1 MLFQTLDNKGE
12 CIGIFANGKLLFGE
26 IPQGLSKT
34 WSYASYLGKD
44 ILYASMYCAGRT
56 LDEVCPPSLRS
67 EWDLVTNRLKAFL
80 RSLRIAKINLD
91 EVCFYDLVPERF
103 LMEYCELRNQITEH
117 VLRTYEKPKNYN
129 FLVEMASLIEEIGSA
144 KLDLNFE
151 TFRNTLDSQRSA
163 KIYRKLQK
171 CSPYIRYNIS
181 GTKTGRLSTKKNSF
195 PILTL
200 DKRHR
205 GVLEPKNDCFVELD
219 FNAAELRTLL
229 ALSGYDQPTGD
240 LHEWNAKNVF
250 RGQVTRDEAKKRIF
264 SWLYNPE
271 SEDFLASR
279 AYNRE
284 RILSKY
290 WDGETIR
297 TCFHREIAA
306 DSHHALSYL
315 LQSTC
320 SDMVLRQV
328 IKVRELL
335 RGRRSSV
342 AFIIHDSIV
351 LDFSVEDKPLL
362 DEVVSSFAA
371 TDLGVF
377 KVGVQMGK
385 DFGDMR
391 SV

>member
-1 MLFQTLDNKGE
+1 VLFQTLDNKGE
-12 CIGIFANGKLLFGE
+12 CAGIFADGKFLFGDL
-26 IPQGLSKT
+26 PQGLSKT
-34 WSYASYLGKD
+34 WSYAPYLGAD
-44 ILYASMYCAGRT
+44 VTYASMYCAGQT

-67 EWDLVTNRLKAFL
+67 EWELVTKRLKAFL
-80 RSLRIAKINLD
+80 RSLSIAKVDLG
-91 EVCFYDLVPERF
+91 EVCFYDLVPDRF

-117 VLRTYEKPKNYN
+117 VLRTREKPQNYN
-129 FLVEMASLIEEIGSA
+129 FLVELASLTEEIGST
-144 KLDLNFE
+144 KLNLNFE
-151 TFRNTLDSQRSA
+151 TFRNSLDSQRSA
-163 KIYRKLQK
+163 KIYRKLQR
-171 CSPYIRYNIS
+171 CSPRIQYNMF

-205 GVLEPKNDCFVELD
+205 GVLKPKNDCFVELD

-229 ALSGYDQPTGD
+229 ALSGYVQPTGD

-250 RGQVTRDEAKKRIF
+250 RGRITRDEAKKRIF

-271 SEDFLASR
+271 SDDFLASR
-279 AYNRE
+279 AYDRE
-284 RILSKY
+284 KILSKY

-297 TCFHREIAA
+297 TCFHREMAA
-306 DSHHALSYL
+306 DNHHALSYL

-335 RGRRSSV
+335 RGCHSNV
-342 AFIIHDSIV
+342 AFIIHDSVV

-362 DEVVSSFAA
+362 DEVVSSFAD

-385 DFGDMR
+385 DFGNMR